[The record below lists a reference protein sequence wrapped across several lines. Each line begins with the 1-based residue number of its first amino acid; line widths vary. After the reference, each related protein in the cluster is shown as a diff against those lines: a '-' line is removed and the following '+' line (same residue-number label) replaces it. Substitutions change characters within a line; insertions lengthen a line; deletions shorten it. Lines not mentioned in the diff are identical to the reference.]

1 MQCFAKSD
9 RGAVRKENQDRAAG
23 ARIRRKGCVVG
34 VVCDGMGGA
43 AGGKLASELA
53 ASTFLAQFRREMMA
67 GSAVEPAMRAAC
79 DAANQAVYGRACA
92 DPELRGMGTTIVAA
106 CVRHGRLTVLHVGDS
121 RAYLVG
127 LRRMQQITTDHS
139 LVQELIASGQVLPEQ
154 AHRHPRRNVITR
166 AVGVGAKV
174 EPDCR
179 SMPFPLGARLL
190 LCTDGL
196 SDVVSPSEM
205 EEILAL
211 PLPLPRRLERLIALA
226 LKKGGK
232 DNVTIVAMVFFE
244 A

>member
-92 DPELRGMGTTIVAA
+92 DPELR
-106 CVRHGRLTVLHVGDS
+106 LTVLHVGDS

-127 LRRMQQITTDHS
+127 PRRMQQITTDHS

-174 EPDCR
+174 EPDCH

-196 SDVVSPSEM
+196 SNTLTDVQMHDFCRSSRDAKQ
-205 EEILAL
+205 ICC
-211 PLPLPRRLERLIALA
+211 RLIAAA
-226 LKKGGK
+226 LSRGAR
-232 DNVTIVAMVFFE
+232 DNVTALVLFR
-244 A
+244 

>member
-1 MQCFAKSD
+1 MLS
-9 RGAVRKENQDRAAG
+9 NAAHTIST
-23 ARIRRKGCVVG
+23 ADIEV
-34 VVCDGMGGA
+34 M
-43 AGGKLASELA
+43 ELVEPA
-53 ASTFLAQFRREMMA
+53 PSVFSSAMLESYSPSPANT
-67 GSAVEPAMRAAC
+67 SAVEPAMRAAC

-92 DPELRGMGTTIVAA
+92 DPELHGMGTTIVAA

-196 SDVVSPSEM
+196 SNTLTDVQMHDFCRSSRDAKQ
-205 EEILAL
+205 ICC
-211 PLPLPRRLERLIALA
+211 RLIAAA
-226 LKKGGK
+226 LSRGAR
-232 DNVTIVAMVFFE
+232 DNVTALVLFR
-244 A
+244 

>member
-67 GSAVEPAMRAAC
+67 GS
-79 DAANQAVYGRACA
+79 
-92 DPELRGMGTTIVAA
+92 ELHGMGTTIVAA

-127 LRRMQQITTDHS
+127 PRRVQQITTDHS

-196 SDVVSPSEM
+196 SNTLTDVQMHDFCRSSRDAKQ
-205 EEILAL
+205 ICC
-211 PLPLPRRLERLIALA
+211 RLIAAA
-226 LKKGGK
+226 LSRGAR
-232 DNVTIVAMVFFE
+232 DNVTALVLCR
-244 A
+244 

>member
-1 MQCFAKSD
+1 M
-9 RGAVRKENQDRAAG
+9 
-23 ARIRRKGCVVG
+23 
-34 VVCDGMGGA
+34 
-43 AGGKLASELA
+43 
-53 ASTFLAQFRREMMA
+53 
-67 GSAVEPAMRAAC
+67 
-79 DAANQAVYGRACA
+79 
-92 DPELRGMGTTIVAA
+92 
-106 CVRHGRLTVLHVGDS
+106 LHVGDS

-196 SDVVSPSEM
+196 SNTHGCAD
-205 EEILAL
+205 A
-211 PLPLPRRLERLIALA
+211 
-226 LKKGGK
+226 
-232 DNVTIVAMVFFE
+232 
-244 A
+244 